1 MARHRHG
8 RRKRNRGQL
17 RVLGPDRRLFLDL
30 GRVQVIAQVTL
41 NGQDLGILWQPPFR
55 LDLTA
60 AAKPGDNALEV
71 RVVNLWI
78 NRQIGDERL
87 PEDSLR
93 NPDGTLKEW
102 PSWVKAGQPSPT
114 GRFTFTSWRLW
125 KQGDPLQES
134 GLLGPVTLRV
144 VETAAV
150 K

>member
-1 MARHRHG
+1 MG
-8 RRKRNRGQL
+8 IRRSSDRVATSRELAGQN
-17 RVLGPDRRLFLDL
+17 RRLFLDL

-41 NGQDLGILWQPPFR
+41 NGQDLGILWKPPFR

-102 PSWVKAGQPSPT
+102 PQWVKAGQPSPT
-114 GRFTFTSWRLW
+114 GRFTFTRWRLW

-134 GLLGPVTLRV
+134 GWLGPITLRV
-144 VETAAV
+144 VETVAV

>member
-1 MARHRHG
+1 VDL
-8 RRKRNRGQL
+8 RNPDGPGAGGQ
-17 RVLGPDRRLFLDL
+17 GD
-30 GRVQVIAQVTL
+30 
-41 NGQDLGILWQPPFR
+41 GQDLGILWQPPFR

-60 AAKPGDNALEV
+60 AAKPGDNALAV

-102 PSWVKAGQPSPT
+102 PQWVKAGQPSPT

-134 GLLGPVTLRV
+134 GLLGPVTLQV
-144 VETAAV
+144 VATAAV